1 MREKIGTWR
10 LPPCPPYDVEGTE
23 SWLGDMASDGWM
35 LRRDGFFLG
44 VASFEKGEPA
54 AVRYRLESAPRQAS
68 TWDDNGGNPDDEAVE
83 LNAEYGWEYVARRG
97 QFYIYRNDCAG
108 DREMNTDPQ
117 VQALAIKTLQK
128 RQIDHFCMLLFWLV
142 VYPLLHFWKGAS
154 LVLTAAEA
162 GLAVVIL
169 PVLIALWMVTDGII
183 EIIHLQ
189 KLKKKLQSGSPLDH
203 QKNWKNGATAYYGK
217 KLLKV
222 FLVVLWI
229 VLMLRTWNRDIMD
242 ADKQKH
248 SSYRGELPFA
258 TMEDFAEG
266 IYHETWD
273 DLRFNNVSE
282 WQNAVVDQGI
292 EWVEHAEVKRSDG
305 SALDGGLYLTYY
317 DAKTEWLAGVIMSE
331 LHRVDR
337 VKAGKNY
344 EILDCPDYGLDSV
357 MSYRNELHFPCVVF
371 RRGQVVIHAFFYQT
385 GQSEPIPLEEWAG
398 RIADSIK

>member
-1 MREKIGTWR
+1 M
-10 LPPCPPYDVEGTE
+10 
-23 SWLGDMASDGWM
+23 
-35 LRRDGFFLG
+35 
-44 VASFEKGEPA
+44 
-54 AVRYRLESAPRQAS
+54 ESAPRQAS

-292 EWVEHAEVKRSDG
+292 EWVEHAEVKRSD
-305 SALDGGLYLTYY
+305 
-317 DAKTEWLAGVIMSE
+317 
-331 LHRVDR
+331 
-337 VKAGKNY
+337 
-344 EILDCPDYGLDSV
+344 
-357 MSYRNELHFPCVVF
+357 
-371 RRGQVVIHAFFYQT
+371 
-385 GQSEPIPLEEWAG
+385 
-398 RIADSIK
+398 